1 MYKGWKC
8 HFLICY
14 LKHGLYRPIR
24 CVELCRARSM
34 FSMLWTFETIYEH
47 PIYGHSH
54 IGHSICRLS
63 HIWAFYMP
71 AVPYMGQ
78 IQIKPRIIKPAS
90 FESAKFSYSKYTS
103 FFEKKPRL
111 HIAGIKEL
119 KHCRTKYNATLPSI
133 HSDVENYLLNS
144 ELRLT

>member
-1 MYKGWKC
+1 VYKGWKC

-34 FSMLWTFETIYEH
+34 FSMLWTFETIYGH

-78 IQIKPRIIKPAS
+78 IQIKATTIKPAS
-90 FESAKFSYSKYTS
+90 FESAKFSYSKYTI

-111 HIAGIKEL
+111 HIAGPKGLNLLFKMLNLLFKIIKQYNS
-119 KHCRTKYNATLPSI
+119 TKN
-133 HSDVENYLLNS
+133 NNCKWF
-144 ELRLT
+144 